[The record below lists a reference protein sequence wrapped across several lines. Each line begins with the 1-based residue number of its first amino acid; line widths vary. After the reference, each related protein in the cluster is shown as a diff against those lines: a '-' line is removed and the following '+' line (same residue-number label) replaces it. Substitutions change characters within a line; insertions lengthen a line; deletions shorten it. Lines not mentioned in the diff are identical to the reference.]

1 MALSVPLSRFT
12 SRVGG
17 GSALDVMRK
26 LHLCSDFPDHVLWDW
41 SEDGKPI
48 APESLGLSDETCRM
62 LREWYK
68 LWSQIWCV
76 DRPRSGADSQVDWLL
91 FDEKGIEVWK
101 RAQRELA
108 GRYQVVFY
116 SHRLEDDSED
126 PEKLETLL
134 RNVPNA

>member
-1 MALSVPLSRFT
+1 
-12 SRVGG
+12 
-17 GSALDVMRK
+17 MRK
-26 LHLCSDFPDHVLWDW
+26 LHLFADFPDQVLWDW

-48 APESLGLSDETCRM
+48 APESLGLSDETRRV
-62 LREWYK
+62 LQEWYK

-76 DRPRSGADSQVDWLL
+76 DRPRNGADSQADWLR

-101 RAQRELA
+101 RVQRELA

-116 SHRLEDDSED
+116 SHRLEDDFED

-134 RNVPNA
+134 RNVPTA